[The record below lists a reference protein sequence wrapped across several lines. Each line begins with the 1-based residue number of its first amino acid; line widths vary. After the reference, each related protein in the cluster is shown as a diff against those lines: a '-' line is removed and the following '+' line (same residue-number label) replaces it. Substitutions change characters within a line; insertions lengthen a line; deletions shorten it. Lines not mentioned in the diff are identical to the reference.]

1 MPLSASER
9 QSGWVLGGRR
19 TRTSV
24 YFGKTLPIF
33 RKLRPLNLGGYE
45 RFIRLSGRDHLA
57 DQHFKRVPYV
67 PSVISSKA
75 IFTCCQVE
83 LLRQE
88 VTGHFF
94 PSTSSAT
101 AARAAGSQLGL
112 FSNRMTIGCTNR
124 RCLTPSL
131 PMAKVYTE
139 WHLSQY
145 YGIGNNKH

>member
-1 MPLSASER
+1 MAKHSSSAR
-9 QSGWVLGGRR
+9 
-19 TRTSV
+19 
-24 YFGKTLPIF
+24 
-33 RKLRPLNLGGYE
+33 
-45 RFIRLSGRDHLA
+45 
-57 DQHFKRVPYV
+57 PYV

-112 FSNRMTIGCTNR
+112 FSKRMTIGCVNR
-124 RCLTPSL
+124 RCLMPSL
-131 PMAKVYTE
+131 AMAKVYTE
-139 WHLSQY
+139 WH
-145 YGIGNNKH
+145 